1 MTKPEVLVFTQSP
14 SLWALRE
21 AHLLDYS
28 EVSIYG
34 SDSGHNADSG
44 IENISIQTILSNK
57 SNPGCYRSNKRHV
70 HLIQGATM
78 KARIVF
84 GFIVMMFV
92 LALPASAE
100 GKGGLQKYF
109 NDAATKVKA
118 TNDPSEKRA
127 ILNESFQTMAR
138 ALNIVQN
145 SPLISKNDRVSLE
158 RFRSALQ
165 EKQDELA
172 GNNGYVRV
180 SDGQLSAFSDYVVQ
194 DMEQADQTITISVVT
209 LLLIII
215 LIVLI
220 VR

>member
-1 MTKPEVLVFTQSP
+1 
-14 SLWALRE
+14 
-21 AHLLDYS
+21 
-28 EVSIYG
+28 
-34 SDSGHNADSG
+34 
-44 IENISIQTILSNK
+44 
-57 SNPGCYRSNKRHV
+57 
-70 HLIQGATM
+70 M
-78 KARIVF
+78 KARIAF

-100 GKGGLQKYF
+100 GKDGLQKYF

-145 SPLISKNDRVSLE
+145 SPLISKDDRAGLE
-158 RFRSALQ
+158 RFRAALQ
-165 EKQDELA
+165 AKQDELA

-180 SDGQLSAFSDYVVQ
+180 ADGQLNNFSNYVVQ
-194 DMEQADQTITISVVT
+194 DMEQADQVITISVVT

>member
-1 MTKPEVLVFTQSP
+1 
-14 SLWALRE
+14 
-21 AHLLDYS
+21 
-28 EVSIYG
+28 
-34 SDSGHNADSG
+34 
-44 IENISIQTILSNK
+44 
-57 SNPGCYRSNKRHV
+57 
-70 HLIQGATM
+70 M
-78 KARIVF
+78 KARIAF

-92 LALPASAE
+92 LALPANAE
-100 GKGGLQKYF
+100 GKDGLQKYF

-127 ILNESFQTMAR
+127 ILNESFQTMAK

-145 SPLISKNDRVSLE
+145 SPLISKNDRVGLE
-158 RFRSALQ
+158 RFRATLQ

-194 DMEQADQTITISVVT
+194 DMEQADQVITISVVT

>member
-1 MTKPEVLVFTQSP
+1 
-14 SLWALRE
+14 
-21 AHLLDYS
+21 
-28 EVSIYG
+28 
-34 SDSGHNADSG
+34 
-44 IENISIQTILSNK
+44 
-57 SNPGCYRSNKRHV
+57 
-70 HLIQGATM
+70 M
-78 KARIVF
+78 KARIAF

-100 GKGGLQKYF
+100 GKDGLQKYF

-127 ILNESFQTMAR
+127 ILNESFQTMAK
-138 ALNIVQN
+138 ALNMVQN
-145 SPLISKNDRVSLE
+145 SPLISKDDRVGLD
-158 RFRSALQ
+158 RFKASLQ

-180 SDGQLSAFSDYVVQ
+180 SDRQLNAFSDYVVQ
-194 DMEQADQTITISVVT
+194 DMEQADQTITISLIT
-209 LLLIII
+209 LILIII

>member
-1 MTKPEVLVFTQSP
+1 
-14 SLWALRE
+14 
-21 AHLLDYS
+21 
-28 EVSIYG
+28 
-34 SDSGHNADSG
+34 
-44 IENISIQTILSNK
+44 
-57 SNPGCYRSNKRHV
+57 
-70 HLIQGATM
+70 M
-78 KARIVF
+78 KARIAF

-100 GKGGLQKYF
+100 GKDGLQKYF

-127 ILNESFQTMAR
+127 ILDESFQTMAK

-145 SPLISKNDRVSLE
+145 SPLISKDDRAGLE
-158 RFRSALQ
+158 RFRATLQ

-220 VR
+220 V

>member
-1 MTKPEVLVFTQSP
+1 
-14 SLWALRE
+14 
-21 AHLLDYS
+21 
-28 EVSIYG
+28 
-34 SDSGHNADSG
+34 
-44 IENISIQTILSNK
+44 
-57 SNPGCYRSNKRHV
+57 
-70 HLIQGATM
+70 M

-100 GKGGLQKYF
+100 GKDGLQKYF

-127 ILNESFQTMAR
+127 ILSESFQTMAK

-145 SPLISKNDRVSLE
+145 SPLISKDDRVGLE
-158 RFRSALQ
+158 RFRVALQ
-165 EKQDELA
+165 AKQDELA

-180 SDGQLSAFSDYVVQ
+180 ADGQLNDFSNYVVQ
-194 DMEQADQTITISVVT
+194 DMEQADQVITISVVT
-209 LLLIII
+209 LILIII

-220 VR
+220 V